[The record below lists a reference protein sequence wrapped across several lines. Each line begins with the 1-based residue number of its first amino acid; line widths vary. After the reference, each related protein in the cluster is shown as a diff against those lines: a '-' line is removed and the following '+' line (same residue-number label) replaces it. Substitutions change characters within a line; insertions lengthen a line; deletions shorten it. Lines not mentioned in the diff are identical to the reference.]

1 MQAAEAAR
9 PRSVLVEALALFRG
23 LNPTITVNEIA
34 TFLHAC
40 DQEGL
45 TIQELADLAD
55 MTEPTAS
62 RSIRS
67 FGPPGS
73 EWARAPACGLVEAFL
88 NPKDGRSRV
97 LHLTPAGRAVRDRL
111 DAIIGAAS

>member
-1 MQAAEAAR
+1 MGAR
-9 PRSVLVEALALFRG
+9 QTLIEALALFRS
-23 LNPTITVNEIA
+23 LNASITVNEIA
-34 TFLHAC
+34 TFLHVC
-40 DQEGL
+40 DREGL
-45 TIQELADLAD
+45 TIQQLADAAQ

-88 NPKDGRSRV
+88 NPSDGRSRV
-97 LHLTPAGRAVRDRL
+97 LHLTAGGRAVRDRL
-111 DAIIGAAS
+111 DAIAGEAP

>member
-1 MQAAEAAR
+1 MWTAE
-9 PRSVLVEALALFRG
+9 PMRSRIVLVEALTLFRSF
-23 LNPTITVNEIA
+23 NPTITVNEIA
-34 TFLHAC
+34 AFLHAC
-40 DQEGL
+40 DREGL
-45 TIQELADLAD
+45 TIQELAEQAC

-88 NPKDGRSRV
+88 NPNDGRSRV

-111 DAIIGAAS
+111 DAIVGRSA

>member
-1 MQAAEAAR
+1 MQTGEPMR
-9 PRSVLVEALALFRG
+9 SRSVLVEALALFRS

-40 DQEGL
+40 ARDGL
-45 TIQELADLAD
+45 TIQELADLAG

-88 NPKDGRSRV
+88 NPRDGRSRV

-111 DAIIGAAS
+111 DAIFGEEV

>member
-1 MQAAEAAR
+1 MSELAHSRRALA
-9 PRSVLVEALALFRG
+9 EALALFRG

-34 TFLHAC
+34 TFLNAC
-40 DQEGL
+40 EHEGL
-45 TIQELADLAD
+45 TIQELAERSN

-73 EWARAPACGLVEAFL
+73 EWARAPACGLIEAFL
-88 NPKDGRSRV
+88 NPKDARSRV

-111 DAIIGAAS
+111 DAILGEAC